1 MDCYLDSAATTA
13 VLPCAAAALTA
24 ALCDFGNP
32 SSRHALGQKA
42 AATLKA
48 NRETLCAALGCSP
61 EEFIFTSGGTE
72 SDNFAI
78 FAALDHGKRRGK
90 HLITSTIEHAAI
102 LEPLKR
108 LEQQGYEVTYL
119 KPDKSGH
126 IIPADLQA
134 ALRPDTIFVS
144 LMLVNN
150 ELGTIQPVADC
161 ARMAHRY
168 SKDIWVHCDGVQGFL
183 KMPFTVKDLDVDL
196 MSVSGHKIGAPKGI
210 GGLYI
215 RKGLRLTPLLPGG
228 GQEQNLRSGTEPT
241 AMIAAFAA
249 AVEDGFSHRAAHIAH
264 MEQLRDYAK
273 AQLSQMEGVK
283 LLPGGDAPH
292 ILPLSLTGYKSEV
305 VVRFLSDR
313 GVYLSSGSACHRGK
327 ASHVFAAL
335 DLPKS
340 QRDGALR
347 ISFSPTT
354 TLAEVDAF
362 LAGLTAARDGLFQ
375 TMS

>member
-1 MDCYLDSAATTA
+1 
-13 VLPCAAAALTA
+13 
-24 ALCDFGNP
+24 
-32 SSRHALGQKA
+32 
-42 AATLKA
+42 
-48 NRETLCAALGCSP
+48 
-61 EEFIFTSGGTE
+61 
-72 SDNFAI
+72 
-78 FAALDHGKRRGK
+78 
-90 HLITSTIEHAAI
+90 
-102 LEPLKR
+102 
-108 LEQQGYEVTYL
+108 
-119 KPDKSGH
+119 
-126 IIPADLQA
+126 PADLQA

-161 ARMAHRY
+161 ANIIHRY

-183 KMPFTVKDLDVDL
+183 KVPFTVKDLDVDL

-264 MEQLRDYAK
+264 MEQLQTYAK
-273 AQLSQMEGVK
+273 EQLSKIEGVT

-347 ISFSPTT
+347 VSFSPTT
-354 TLAEVDAF
+354 TLAEVDTF

>member
-1 MDCYLDSAATTA
+1 
-13 VLPCAAAALTA
+13 
-24 ALCDFGNP
+24 
-32 SSRHALGQKA
+32 
-42 AATLKA
+42 
-48 NRETLCAALGCSP
+48 GCTP

-90 HLITSTIEHAAI
+90 HIITSTIEHAAI

-161 ARMAHRY
+161 ANIIHRY

-183 KMPFTVKDLDVDL
+183 KVPFTVKDLDVDL

-210 GGLYI
+210 GGLYV

-264 MEQLRDYAK
+264 MEQLQTYAK
-273 AQLSQMEGVK
+273 EQLSKIEGVT

-335 DLPKS
+335 DLPKNL
-340 QRDGALR
+340 RDGALR
-347 ISFSPTT
+347 VSFSPTT
-354 TLAEVDAF
+354 TLAEVDTF

>member
-13 VLPCAAAALTA
+13 VLPCAARALTA

-48 NRETLCAALGCSP
+48 NREVLCAALGCSP
-61 EEFIFTSGGTE
+61 QEFIFTSGGTE

-90 HLITSTIEHAAI
+90 HIITGAIEHAAI

-119 KPDKSGH
+119 KPDRMGH
-126 IIPADLQA
+126 ILPADLQA

-183 KMPFTVKDLDVDL
+183 KVPFTVKDLDVDL

-241 AMIAAFAA
+241 ALIAAFAA
-249 AVEDGFSHRAAHIAH
+249 AVEDGFANESAHIAH
-264 MEQLRDYAK
+264 MKSLQAYARE
-273 AQLSQMEGVK
+273 QLSQIEGVA

-313 GVYLSSGSACHRGK
+313 GVYLSSGSACHRGR
-327 ASHVFAAL
+327 ASHVFSAL
-335 DLPKS
+335 GLPKN
-340 QRDGALR
+340 QLDGALR
-347 ISFSPTT
+347 VSLSPTNT
-354 TLAEVDAF
+354 IADIDA
-362 LAGLTAARDGLFQ
+362 LIAGLTAARDELFQ